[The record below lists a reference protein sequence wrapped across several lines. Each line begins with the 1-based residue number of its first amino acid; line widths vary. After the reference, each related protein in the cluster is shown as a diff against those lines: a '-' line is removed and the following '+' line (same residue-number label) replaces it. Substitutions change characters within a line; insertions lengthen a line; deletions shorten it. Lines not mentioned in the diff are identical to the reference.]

1 MVGTPRRLLLTG
13 SVAAALLLAAC
24 GSSTPSTSGKLP
36 TGPVSMGVLSCF
48 TGSLASLGNAMLQGS
63 QMAQK
68 AINDAGGILGQQ
80 LQLSH
85 ADTQCD
91 EADSVPALRKLL
103 ASSNL
108 VGIIGPET
116 QEINAVAP
124 IVSAAKVPTQFQG
137 GSTAFDHNANP
148 YLWRD
153 SPSDSQLG
161 VAMALYA
168 HKKGFTKGAL
178 LFSSDIAQ
186 QTIPKPIRATWEKFG
201 HTIVSDITVAPG
213 QTSYR
218 TQVQQIIS
226 AAPDVIFTQLDPQTA
241 AVMFQNF

>member
-1 MVGTPRRLLLTG
+1 MLGTRRRLLCG
-13 SVAAALLLAAC
+13 GVAASLLLAAC
-24 GSSTPSTSGKLP
+24 GTSSSPGTGGKQP

-108 VGIIGPET
+108 VGIIG
-116 QEINAVAP
+116 
-124 IVSAAKVPTQFQG
+124 
-137 GSTAFDHNANP
+137 
-148 YLWRD
+148 
-153 SPSDSQLG
+153 
-161 VAMALYA
+161 
-168 HKKGFTKGAL
+168 
-178 LFSSDIAQ
+178 
-186 QTIPKPIRATWEKFG
+186 
-201 HTIVSDITVAPG
+201 
-213 QTSYR
+213 
-218 TQVQQIIS
+218 
-226 AAPDVIFTQLDPQTA
+226 
-241 AVMFQNF
+241 